1 MKRKPKAKHWD
12 VDILGINGEIVETF
26 REKKWWDAKGRM
38 GTIMLMY
45 TASFVGTRIVL
56 MRTSVDGV
64 VTKHE
69 EIEMRM
75 NGWHYVIESSQ
86 RDVDTPKFFTS
97 PGGQA

>member
-1 MKRKPKAKHWD
+1 MRKPKAKHWD
-12 VDILGINGEIVETF
+12 VDIRGINGQIVETF

-38 GTIMLMY
+38 DTIMMTY
-45 TASFVGTRIVL
+45 TSSFVGTRIVL
-56 MRTSVDGV
+56 MRTSVDDV

-75 NGWHYVIESSQ
+75 NGWHYVTEGPQ
-86 RDVDTPKFFTS
+86 RDIGRPALFTS